1 LHIAII
7 YTIVLYYKV
16 FVIYGW
22 TSSSP
27 LGMNIEEFMKLGL
40 KNGRLFILGMI
51 KKEVD
56 VASSILFSGGSGLG
70 VDGSVMGFG

>member
-1 LHIAII
+1 
-7 YTIVLYYKV
+7 
-16 FVIYGW
+16 
-22 TSSSP
+22 
-27 LGMNIEEFMKLGL
+27 MNIEEFMKLGL